1 MILMKGKVKKKVK
14 KVTMTEKNKEVSI
27 VVMVDEEVPNV
38 VVVDKEVPDMD
49 VIDKGPLTELNE
61 EEQGSH
67 HKTHY
72 QQVSKIFLSLMFP
85 FPHQPKSL
93 QSS

>member
-1 MILMKGKVKKKVK
+1 M
-14 KVTMTEKNKEVSI
+14 TMTEDNKEVSI
-27 VVMVDEEVPNV
+27 VDVVDEEVPDV
-38 VVVDKEVPDMD
+38 D

-61 EEQGSH
+61 EEQGNH